1 MISVMLE
8 RFDKMNVKDSKKAFL
23 IYLNFIKVNKEI
35 RKMAQMVVTEF
46 KINMNIYF
54 YDVDTKLIQ
63 ALKQEI
69 DIKMHENSSG
79 SQRDQY

>member
-1 MISVMLE
+1 
-8 RFDKMNVKDSKKAFL
+8 
-23 IYLNFIKVNKEI
+23 
-35 RKMAQMVVTEF
+35 MVVTEF

-69 DIKMHENSSG
+69 DIKLHENSLG
-79 SQRDQY
+79 S

>member
-1 MISVMLE
+1 
-8 RFDKMNVKDSKKAFL
+8 MNVKDSKKAFL

-69 DIKMHENSSG
+69 DIKMHENSAG
-79 SQRDQY
+79 SQRDQYASDSPD

>member
-1 MISVMLE
+1 
-8 RFDKMNVKDSKKAFL
+8 
-23 IYLNFIKVNKEI
+23 
-35 RKMAQMVVTEF
+35 MVVTEF

-69 DIKMHENSSG
+69 DIKLHENSLG
-79 SQRDQY
+79 SQRDQYPSGSPDSIDINDAYKEIKEELKEVP